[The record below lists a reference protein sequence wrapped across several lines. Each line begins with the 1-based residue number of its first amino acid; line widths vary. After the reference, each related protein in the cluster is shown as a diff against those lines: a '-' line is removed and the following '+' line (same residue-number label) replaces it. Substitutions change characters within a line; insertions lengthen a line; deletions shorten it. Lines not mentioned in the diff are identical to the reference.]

1 MKTKLKK
8 NLPAQPEILKKE
20 NDIFEQEE
28 LARFLRKEGYHAERM
43 NSLLGMDNE
52 TFERLF
58 EENINVSKT
67 KGIDLG

>member
-8 NLPAQPEILKKE
+8 KLPLQPEILKEE
-20 NDIFEQEE
+20 NEIFEKEE

-58 EENINVSKT
+58 EENINASKPN
-67 KGIDLG
+67 GIDLN

>member
-1 MKTKLKK
+1 MKTKLKR
-8 NLPAQPEILKKE
+8 NLPAQPEIHKEE